1 MGTAGYRQSS
11 SSSNPKGHRCIICG
25 RSFDSAEEL
34 NSHKRMEHSQSSQPP
49 AGVS

>member
-11 SSSNPKGHRCIICG
+11 SNPEEYRCTICG
-25 RSFDSAEEL
+25 RTFGNAEEL
-34 NSHKRMEHSQSSQPP
+34 SSHNRMEHSQSSQPP